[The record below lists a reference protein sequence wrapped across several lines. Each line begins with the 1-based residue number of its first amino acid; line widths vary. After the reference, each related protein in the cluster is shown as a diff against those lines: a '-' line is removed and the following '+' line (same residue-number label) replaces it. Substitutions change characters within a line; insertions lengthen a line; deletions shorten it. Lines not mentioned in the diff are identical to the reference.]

1 MTRPILASLSFL
13 LILVSC
19 SRASAD
25 LHSPDGHIHVQL
37 GVNKDQPFGYSI
49 YKSGQ
54 LLMPPSEIVLEF
66 QDQPAFG
73 GDLIIEFLTAS
84 SNDESWEPLWGK
96 TSLARNQY
104 NEYVFRLSENKQ
116 ESRSLDWI
124 IRVYDDGV
132 AFRYVFPAGSGF
144 GKFKL
149 TEESTFFTLDPGYKV
164 WATNHGHY
172 YSSQEHSYEEKPA
185 GEIGPD
191 ELIGCPLL
199 VEAGDSSW
207 LVITEADLTDWAGL
221 YFKPHGE
228 TPGRLVSS
236 LAPLK
241 RDPGIKV
248 EGQVPALSPWRV
260 IMVGEDPGDL
270 IESNLLGN
278 LNDPVEYEDVDW
290 IKPGLSAWDRWWSG
304 DYAPGAD
311 FEVGMNTA
319 TMKYFVDLADEM
331 DWEYMIVDW
340 GWYGQVFVQHD
351 GQQMPNPEVDI
362 TTPIEEVD
370 VKEIIRYARE
380 RDVRII
386 LWVLSMHLDMQ
397 MEEALATYEDWGA
410 AGIKVD
416 FMDCDDQDMVNWYHQ
431 LARKAAKHR
440 LVIDFHGAYKPTGV
454 SRTLPNMITREGVLG
469 NEYTKWSDLVTPRH
483 TVVLPYTRGLLGE
496 MDFTPGGFHHIHQQD
511 FVAVGGD
518 APNPFVM
525 GTRCH
530 QLAMLVVYESAFGVV
545 CDSPDN
551 YRDQPGTDFLKLVPA
566 TWDETR
572 YLSGYPGES
581 IVMARRRGTQWFVG
595 GMTNEERRNVSFDLY
610 FLEDGSHVLTLW
622 KDAADTDLDPSRLVK
637 ERMEVQSG
645 DPFTVTMEKA
655 GGFVMILE

>member
-1 MTRPILASLSFL
+1 MTRLFLASLL
-13 LILVSC
+13 LLLLNVSC
-19 SRASAD
+19 SERSAD
-25 LHSPDGHIHVQL
+25 LRSPDGRIHVKL
-37 GVNKDQPFGYSI
+37 GVKVDQPFSYSI
-49 YKSGQ
+49 YKADQ
-54 LLMPPSEIVLEF
+54 LLLPPSEISLEF
-66 QDQPAFG
+66 RDQPAFG

-96 TSLARNQY
+96 TSLARNHY

-116 ESRSLDWI
+116 DARSLDWI

-144 GKFKL
+144 GQFRL
-149 TEESTFFTLDPGYKV
+149 TEESTFFTLDPGYRV

-172 YSSQEHSYEEKPA
+172 YTSQEHSYDEKLA

-199 VEAGDSSW
+199 VEAGDGSW

-221 YFKPHGE
+221 YFKTQGDS
-228 TPGRLVSS
+228 PGRLVSS

-241 RDPGIKV
+241 RDPGVKV
-248 EGQVPALSPWRV
+248 EGKVPALSPWRV
-260 IMVGEDPGDL
+260 IMVGEDLGDL
-270 IESNLLGN
+270 VESNLLGN
-278 LNDPVEYEDVDW
+278 LNDPVEYEEVDW
-290 IKPGLSAWDRWWSG
+290 IEPGLSAWDRWWSG

-311 FEVGMNTA
+311 FEVGMNTP

-340 GWYGQVFVQHD
+340 GWYGQVFVQQD
-351 GQQMPNPEVDI
+351 GQQLPNPQVDI
-362 TTPIEEVD
+362 TKPIDEVD
-370 VKEIIRYARE
+370 VKEIIRYAGE

-386 LWVLSMHLDMQ
+386 LWVLSMHLDQQ

-416 FMDCDDQDMVNWYHQ
+416 FMDSDDQDMVRWYHQ
-431 LARKAAKHR
+431 LARKAAKHH

-454 SRTLPNMITREGVLG
+454 SRTLPNLITREGVLG

-496 MDFTPGGFHHIHQQD
+496 MDFTPGGFHHIHQDD

-518 APNPFVM
+518 APNPYVM

-530 QLAMLVVYESAFGVV
+530 QLAMLVVYESAFGVM

-551 YRDQPGTDFLKLVPA
+551 YRGQPGIDFLKLVPT

-572 YLSGYPGES
+572 YISGYPGES
-581 IVMARRRGTQWFVG
+581 IVMARRYGTQWFVG
-595 GMTNEERRNVSFDLY
+595 GMTNEDARDVSFDLD
-610 FLEDGSHVLTLW
+610 FLGDGSHTLTLW
-622 KDAADTDLDPSRLVK
+622 KDAADADLDPARLVR
-637 ERMEVQSG
+637 ERMEVHSG
-645 DPFTVTMEKA
+645 DPFAVHMEKA

>member
-37 GVNKDQPFGYSI
+37 GVTKDQPFGYSI

-73 GDLIIEFLTAS
+73 ADLIMEFLTAS
-84 SNDESWEPLWGK
+84 SNDESWEPVWGK

-144 GKFKL
+144 GAFKL
-149 TEESTFFTLDPGYKV
+149 TEESAFFTLDPGYRV

-172 YSSQEHSYEEKPA
+172 YSSQEHSYDEKLA

-207 LVITEADLTDWAGL
+207 MLITEADLTDWAGL
-221 YFKPHGE
+221 YFKTQGE

-236 LAPLK
+236 LASLK

-248 EGQVPALSPWRV
+248 EAQVPALSPWRV

-304 DYAPGAD
+304 DYAPGAN

-331 DWEYMIVDW
+331 DWEYMVVDW

-370 VKEIIRYARE
+370 VKEIIRYASE

-595 GMTNEERRNVSFDLY
+595 GMTNEEHRDVSFDLD